1 MAGET
6 EQAEQEVLEGTEE
19 PGGGSES
26 AIDEASAPA
35 ADGVDESEASG
46 EAPDET
52 DAEAGAVGE
61 AGPGGQEEP
70 TGVEAAGDEGGA
82 APGPHRDPRQEQ
94 NVKHIL
100 AMQVPLIVRIAQKKL
115 RIAEVLKFNLGSVI
129 HFDQDAYQ
137 HVDLMVNNEVI
148 GLGQPVKIGENFGL
162 KITQI
167 GDLSDTIK
175 RLGGSE

>member
-1 MAGET
+1 MAGQT
-6 EQAEQEVLEGTEE
+6 EQTEQQTRNHTQ
-19 PGGGSES
+19 P
-26 AIDEASAPA
+26 APTPHQPPVNDPQPPSSDPPCLSQTDSTPA
-35 ADGVDESEASG
+35 TSPEY
-46 EAPDET
+46 APKNSTQD
-52 DAEAGAVGE
+52 
-61 AGPGGQEEP
+61 
-70 TGVEAAGDEGGA
+70 
-82 APGPHRDPRQEQ
+82 Q

-100 AMQVPLIVRIAQKKL
+100 AMRVPLIVRIAQKKL

-162 KITQI
+162 KITQV

-175 RLGGSE
+175 RLGGNHT